1 MKLLDCTLRDGGYYT
16 NWDFDRELVD
26 TYIRSFNHLPVDYL
40 EIGYR
45 SNPQPEYLGEY
56 FYCPVYVME
65 RIRGESNK
73 KLAIILNEKDVKKED
88 VGSLLAPCSSLI
100 DLIRIAVD
108 PANFERALG
117 LGKAIK
123 KMGFEVSFNLMYMS
137 DWETYPGLFDL
148 MKETEGVVD
157 YLYLVDSFGGVYPDD
172 IRKTIKRVR
181 DKTDTKLGFHGHNN
195 LEMALSN
202 TLTAI
207 EEGVDIVDST
217 VTGMG
222 RGAGNLKTELLLSV
236 LHSKGIVEFDYNQLS
251 KVTDPFQQLQKNFG
265 WGTNLPYIV
274 SGANS
279 IPQKQVMEW
288 VTRRYFSINSII
300 RALSNKSKGI
310 KDNQKLQQLDISVK
324 QKFDAA
330 LIVGGGPSAPDHAD
344 AIVEFLKRN
353 SGTIIIHASSKNAM
367 VFNDLSNKQIFCLVG
382 NEGHRLERV
391 FGSVRELDNI
401 CVLPPYPRT
410 MGTYIPRALEK
421 NAYELDEIVFTDRLH
436 EAHTTIAIQTAIEL
450 GIEQI
455 YVTGYDGYS
464 GGSITVREQEL
475 FRENEY
481 TFKKA
486 KEHGIQLQSITP
498 TKYEQLQ
505 PASVYAGL

>member
-16 NWDFDRELVD
+16 NWDFERELVD
-26 TYIRSFNHLPVDYL
+26 TYIQSFNHLPVDYL

-45 SNPQPEYLGEY
+45 SNPQAEYLGEY

-65 RIRGESNK
+65 RLKDESNK

-100 DLIRIAVD
+100 DLIRIAVN

-123 KMGFEVSFNLMYMS
+123 KLGFEVSFNVMYMS

-157 YLYLVDSFGGVYPDD
+157 YLYLVDSFGGVYPED
-172 IRKTIKRVR
+172 ISRTIKKVR
-181 DKTDTKLGFHGHNN
+181 EKTDTKLGFHGHNN
-195 LEMALSN
+195 LEMALAN

-207 EEGVDIVDST
+207 EEGVHIVDST

-251 KVTDPFQQLQKNFG
+251 KVTDPFQKLQQSYS

-288 VTRRYFSINSII
+288 VTRRYFSFNSII
-300 RALSNKSKGI
+300 RALSNESKGI
-310 KDNQKLQQLDISVK
+310 DDNQQLPQLDITDK
-324 QKFDAA
+324 EKFDAA
-330 LIVGGGPSAPDHAD
+330 LIVGGGPSAPGHAD
-344 AIVEFLKRN
+344 AVVEFLKRHPE
-353 SGTIIIHASSKNAM
+353 TIIIHASSKNAL
-367 VFNDLSNKQIFCLVG
+367 VFNDISNKQIFCLVG
-382 NEGHRLERV
+382 NEGHRLEQV
-391 FGSVRELDNI
+391 FGNIKDLDSI

-410 MGTYIPRALEK
+410 MGTYIPRVLEN
-421 NAYELDEIVFTDRLH
+421 NAYELNEIIFTDSLH
-436 EAHTTIAIQTAIEL
+436 EAHTTIAIQTVIEL
-450 GIEQI
+450 RIKQV

-464 GGSITVREQEL
+464 GGSITEREQEL

-481 TFKKA
+481 IFKKA
-486 KEHGIQLQSITP
+486 KEKGLQLQSITP